1 MATLKFHSTRSRKT
15 RRRFHADNTALI
27 IVVGARDKNYTP
39 LSHLVG
45 RHRQVFEFTLP
56 NPRGEYTRVEPRR
69 VWAPGYAYAYIRTQ
83 WHNKYDVHVE
93 RLGLTVWD
101 PERGERADENI
112 IAKSFIRH
120 RAARVYVNYVRTGR
134 MRGWSR
140 ESSHRY
146 RIYIY
151 TYIYTRAPWER
162 ELRMYASIPRNH
174 RIPGTE
180 SRDARSDALLSVIS
194 ADREEATRYGARR
207 VV

>member
-151 TYIYTRAPWER
+151 IHIYIRAHRESANYVCTRAFRGIIEFQER
-162 ELRMYASIPRNH
+162 NR
-174 RIPGTE
+174 
-180 SRDARSDALLSVIS
+180 
-194 ADREEATRYGARR
+194 ATRVPTRFFLSSPPIERKRQGMARGE
-207 VV
+207 

>member
-1 MATLKFHSTRSRKT
+1 M

-151 TYIYTRAPWER
+151 IYICARTVRARITYVR
-162 ELRMYASIPRNH
+162 EHSAESSNSRNG
-174 RIPGTE
+174 I
-180 SRDARSDALLSVIS
+180 
-194 ADREEATRYGARR
+194 ARR
-207 VV
+207 AFRRASFCHLRRSRGSDKVWRAASSIIDIG